1 MQGNANYND
10 QPRST
15 GKNLQRLIKL
25 GNESEDLSTLE
36 SAQRSQMGEP
46 KCKIHYTEDIKAFCK
61 DCLCSICFKCLLGE
75 HRNHD
80 IVMLE
85 ELSVADLQGKVGQFQ
100 DKVEDQIIKLG
111 SMREKIG
118 SIKENYDKKFD
129 KLFTQFKEIERLF
142 LNGFFEQ
149 ETLGDLKNG
158 KHRQESIMVKVTQI
172 LDKLDKLKKEVSYL
186 KKNKQEWDFYTFE
199 FIRSQLD

>member
-1 MQGNANYND
+1 
-10 QPRST
+10 
-15 GKNLQRLIKL
+15 
-25 GNESEDLSTLE
+25 
-36 SAQRSQMGEP
+36 
-46 KCKIHYTEDIKAFCK
+46 
-61 DCLCSICFKCLLGE
+61 
-75 HRNHD
+75 
-80 IVMLE
+80 
-85 ELSVADLQGKVGQFQ
+85 
-100 DKVEDQIIKLG
+100 
-111 SMREKIG
+111 MREKVG

-186 KKNKQEWDFYTFE
+186 KKNKHEWDFYTFE
-199 FIRSQLD
+199 FIRSQLDQVQKDLIFEVRELRKLSCKIADY